1 MARPFAVVQAVALA
15 VVAGLDAFLLY
26 GATVAHPVGLREA
39 VERFR
44 AGPGAG
50 PGDGV
55 YLYDTTGY
63 ERVGRLG
70 VRRDY
75 PRVSARILR
84 NAGAC
89 GAREE
94 VVLFREHT
102 ETYTSC
108 HGVPTGFGTRLTY
121 FFVPSVTALSCDA
134 RGACRDAAHDVSA
147 TLDVVDSGPGTAVV
161 GGVPLPC
168 RRVVVTTVLTG
179 SNAGGA
185 RRDLCVRPDGL
196 VLTERRSVGVVARSA
211 FVGRVAY
218 SEEATFTLRSTVPV
232 R

>member
-1 MARPFAVVQAVALA
+1 MPARLVAALLA
-15 VVAGLDAFLLY
+15 VVLGLDAFLVY
-26 GATVAHPVGLREA
+26 GATVDHPVRLAEA
-39 VERFR
+39 VARFR
-44 AGPGAG
+44 AGPGGAA
-50 PGDGV
+50 GDGV

-63 ERVGRLG
+63 ERVDRLG
-70 VRRDY
+70 IHRAY

-84 NAGAC
+84 HTGGC

-94 VVLFREHT
+94 VVLFREHS
-102 ETYTSC
+102 ETYMSC
-108 HGVPTGFGTRLTY
+108 NGAPTGFGTRLTY

-134 RGACRDAAHDVSA
+134 RGACRDAAHDVRA
-147 TLDVVDSGPGTAVV
+147 TLTVADGGPGTALV

-185 RRDLCVRPDGL
+185 RRDLCVAPSGL